1 VPAKRD
7 AKEDTM
13 AAIGSRGL
21 RLALFAAA
29 LVSVAVL
36 AAPAARAA
44 EAGPFRLYAVKAPYD
59 QVRQDLSD
67 AITNRGLVVDH
78 VSHIGAMLDRTAKA
92 VGAKRR
98 VYTHAEAYQFCSA
111 VYSRRMMEA
120 DPRNIAFCP
129 YIVFVYTTVDQ
140 PGAVRVGYRRP
151 ARTGA
156 PASNQALRAVE
167 RLLDGIAREAAG
179 LK

>member
-1 VPAKRD
+1 MV
-7 AKEDTM
+7 
-13 AAIGSRGL
+13 GSKGT
-21 RLALFAAA
+21 RLGLFAVALLLAVPPFGAA
-29 LVSVAVL
+29 AT
-36 AAPAARAA
+36 AADRV
-44 EAGPFRLYAVKAPYD
+44 PFRFYTVKAPFD
-59 QVRQDLSD
+59 QVRQDVKD
-67 AITNRGLVVDH
+67 AITNRGLVIDH
-78 VSHIGAMLDRTAKA
+78 VMHIGEMLDRTAKA